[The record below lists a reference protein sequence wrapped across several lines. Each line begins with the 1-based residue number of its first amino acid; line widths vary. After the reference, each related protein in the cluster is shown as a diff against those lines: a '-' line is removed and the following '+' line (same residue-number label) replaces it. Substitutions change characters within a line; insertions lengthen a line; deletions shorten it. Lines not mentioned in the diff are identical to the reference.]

1 MSSKNIFDLISLKDK
16 ISIVTGGAGHL
27 GSAISESLAE
37 LGSDI
42 IVVGKDNEK
51 GEKFVEQANAKKTY
65 FFDYD
70 VDLNKSPELNAIT
83 HILAK
88 ASLEGKNV
96 IKH

>member
-51 GEKFVEQANAKKTY
+51 GKKFVQE
-65 FFDYD
+65 
-70 VDLNKSPELNAIT
+70 
-83 HILAK
+83 
-88 ASLEGKNV
+88 
-96 IKH
+96 